1 MKNILHKACISYLFY
16 LPLYC
21 NESSTLNPFN
31 MNDFD
36 FFTVNA
42 SSNRITSLMKL
53 PNVKRSNIEHR
64 VHYGSGKYPTHIYK
78 VTLAYYDVM
87 EFGHYGAKKRANDYI
102 ESLLAT
108 KPDNVI
114 LSIKFYPVD

>member
-1 MKNILHKACISYLFY
+1 
-16 LPLYC
+16 
-21 NESSTLNPFN
+21 

-64 VHYGSGKYPTHIYK
+64 VYYGDGKFPTHFYK
-78 VTLAYYDVM
+78 VTLGYYDVM
-87 EFGHYGAKKRANDYI
+87 EFGHFGAKERANQHI
-102 ESLLAT
+102 EALLTT

-114 LSIKFYPVD
+114 LSLKFYPRD

>member
-1 MKNILHKACISYLFY
+1 
-16 LPLYC
+16 
-21 NESSTLNPFN
+21 

-64 VHYGSGKYPTHIYK
+64 VYYGNSKFPTHFYK
-78 VTLAYYDVM
+78 VTLGYYDVM
-87 EFGHYGAKKRANDYI
+87 EFGHFGARKRANEYV

>member
-1 MKNILHKACISYLFY
+1 
-16 LPLYC
+16 
-21 NESSTLNPFN
+21 

-36 FFTVNA
+36 FFSVNA

-64 VHYGSGKYPTHIYK
+64 VYYGGGKFPTHMYK
-78 VTLAYYDVM
+78 VTRGFYDVR
-87 EFGHYGAKKRANDYI
+87 EFGHFGARERANKHI
-102 ESLLAT
+102 EALLAT

-114 LSIKFYPVD
+114 LSIKFHPVD

>member
-1 MKNILHKACISYLFY
+1 MRVQ
-16 LPLYC
+16 P
-21 NESSTLNPFN
+21 LNPFN

-87 EFGHYGAKKRANDYI
+87 EFGHYGAKKLANDYR

-114 LSIKFYPVD
+114 LSLKFYPRD

>member
-1 MKNILHKACISYLFY
+1 
-16 LPLYC
+16 
-21 NESSTLNPFN
+21 

-36 FFTVNA
+36 FFSVNA

-64 VHYGSGKYPTHIYK
+64 VYYGSGKFPTHIYK
-78 VTLAYYDVM
+78 VTLGFYDVM
-87 EFGHYGAKKRANDYI
+87 EFGHFGAKERANKHI
-102 ESLLAT
+102 EALLAT

-114 LSIKFYPVD
+114 LSIKFHPVD

>member
-1 MKNILHKACISYLFY
+1 
-16 LPLYC
+16 
-21 NESSTLNPFN
+21 

-64 VHYGSGKYPTHIYK
+64 VHYGNGKFPTHTYN
-78 VTLAYYDVM
+78 VTLGFYDVM
-87 EFGHYGAKKRANDYI
+87 EFGHYGARQRANEHI
-102 ESLLAT
+102 ESRLAT
-108 KPDNVI
+108 KPDNVM

>member
-1 MKNILHKACISYLFY
+1 
-16 LPLYC
+16 
-21 NESSTLNPFN
+21 

-64 VHYGSGKYPTHIYK
+64 VYYGDGKFPTHFYK
-78 VTLAYYDVM
+78 VTLGYYDVM
-87 EFGHYGAKKRANDYI
+87 EFGHFGARERANEHI
-102 ESLLAT
+102 EALLAT

-114 LSIKFYPVD
+114 LSLKFYPRY

>member
-1 MKNILHKACISYLFY
+1 
-16 LPLYC
+16 
-21 NESSTLNPFN
+21 

-64 VHYGSGKYPTHIYK
+64 VYYDATSKFPKHFYK
-78 VTLAYYDVM
+78 VTLGYYDVM
-87 EFGHYGAKKRANDYI
+87 EFGHFGARERANKHI
-102 ESLLAT
+102 EAILAT

-114 LSIKFYPVD
+114 MSLKFYPRD

>member
-1 MKNILHKACISYLFY
+1 
-16 LPLYC
+16 
-21 NESSTLNPFN
+21 

-64 VHYGSGKYPTHIYK
+64 VYYGDGKFPKHFYK
-78 VTLAYYDVM
+78 VTLGFYDVM
-87 EFGHYGAKKRANDYI
+87 EFGHFGARERAN
-102 ESLLAT
+102 EQVETLLAT

-114 LSIKFYPVD
+114 LSTKFWPRD